1 MEKENKRFDRDNKAL
16 ELEKKRL
23 TEAKLN
29 AVNEKTVAKNA
40 VSALTREI
48 EWLRKQTEQEQ
59 SNIFSLVR
67 DREMMKNSLKIVDEV
82 NTKNKEDLK
91 QAENV
96 IIALKDQNR
105 QNKESLQIL
114 SSET

>member
-1 MEKENKRFDRDNKAL
+1 
-16 ELEKKRL
+16 
-23 TEAKLN
+23 
-29 AVNEKTVAKNA
+29 
-40 VSALTREI
+40 
-48 EWLRKQTEQEQ
+48 
-59 SNIFSLVR
+59 
-67 DREMMKNSLKIVDEV
+67 MMKNSLKIVDEV

-114 SSET
+114 SSETQKLDKEREKF

>member
-1 MEKENKRFDRDNKAL
+1 
-16 ELEKKRL
+16 
-23 TEAKLN
+23 
-29 AVNEKTVAKNA
+29 
-40 VSALTREI
+40 
-48 EWLRKQTEQEQ
+48 
-59 SNIFSLVR
+59 
-67 DREMMKNSLKIVDEV
+67 MMKNSLKLVDEV

>member
-1 MEKENKRFDRDNKAL
+1 
-16 ELEKKRL
+16 
-23 TEAKLN
+23 
-29 AVNEKTVAKNA
+29 VAKNA

-67 DREMMKNSLKIVDEV
+67 DREMMKNSLKLVDEV

-114 SSET
+114 SSETQKLDKEREKFS